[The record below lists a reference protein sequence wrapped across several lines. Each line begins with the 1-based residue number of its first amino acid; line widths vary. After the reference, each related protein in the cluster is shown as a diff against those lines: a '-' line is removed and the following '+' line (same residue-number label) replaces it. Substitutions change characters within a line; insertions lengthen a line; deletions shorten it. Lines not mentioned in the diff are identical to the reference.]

1 MGENNE
7 RKAWE
12 NNEWIGELFRTKIK
26 LFLSKVEIFIENNE
40 TLIENNVLL
49 RK

>member
-7 RKAWE
+7 PKSWE
-12 NNEWIGELFRTKIK
+12 NNEWFCELFRTKIK

-40 TLIENNVLL
+40 TVIENNEFL